1 MALFTLA
8 GEPQLYGSRLYWS
21 GVLDPGHMQAVA
33 AQAATDTVDCW
44 RMTANDPAGTSTNS
58 ELIVQ
63 IECKLPH
70 DVMPGD
76 SYQNS
81 CDLDL
86 RDGYYHVVL
95 SIDSDNG
102 GAVYLLHVRVENGGY
117 DLQSWHLHMA

>member
-8 GEPQLYGSRLYWS
+8 GEPQLHGSRLYWS
-21 GVLDPGHMQAVA
+21 AVLDPGHMQAVSA
-33 AQAATDTVDCW
+33 EGTTDTVDCW
-44 RMTANDPAGTSTNS
+44 RMTATDPAGTHTNS
-58 ELIVQ
+58 ELTVQ

-81 CDLDL
+81 SDLDL

-95 SIDSDNG
+95 TIDSDNA
-102 GAVYLLHVRVENGGY
+102 GAVYLLHVRVENGTY
-117 DLQSWHLHMA
+117 DLQSWHVHMA